1 MGVKLSNSI
10 KILKL
15 DEEKIFK
22 VSVHNNNQTFAGF
35 LNISPKKSSIR
46 IMTERSFSED
56 FWNTS
61 VINCMGIN
69 HSFTLSQLTP
79 KFNSSFFNLHD
90 AEGNGQGFY
99 EFEFDIGFLISS
111 NCYNACSNKYNG
123 FTIEAPIFQKWIG
136 YTKLQHDL
144 LGKYYEN
151 KFEFSN
157 SNEFELKINSL
168 GCISLFYDIQTYS
181 SLDTFDHGI
190 KFPPKLKVNFN
201 SPKNIIELQDEI
213 SKFYTLMSYLM
224 GSDFKIN
231 TIQVHTED
239 SYLIQSSAFFQT
251 NSHTKEIKFPLLPL
265 ARNLSHPSDSFEELP
280 LNLFENYY
288 NLSKEDQS
296 LFDKYLRY
304 KRMQSNEEKFLG
316 YFRLLEKITSK
327 SKSYVD
333 ENQLTSLLK
342 KSRSYLRHRF
352 SRTNDEI
359 KKFNSKIESANKQKY
374 NTTKCITDFFEE
386 LPSDITNQLEFK
398 KEDIVS
404 ITKLRN
410 DITHANFYIHDD
422 VKLYHY
428 TKFINELLFIAFSQS
443 KLKINLEVCIPVI
456 FNIKNS

>member
-1 MGVKLSNSI
+1 MGAKLSKLI

-22 VSVHNNNQTFAGF
+22 VSVHDNDQTFAGI

-46 IMTERSFSED
+46 IMTERSFSKN

-61 VINCMGIN
+61 VINCMAIN

-79 KFNSSFFNLHD
+79 KFNSSIFNLYD
-90 AEGNGQGFY
+90 TEGNSQGFY

-111 NCYNACSNKYNG
+111 HCNYICSDGFNG

-144 LGKYYEN
+144 LGRYYEN
-151 KFEFSN
+151 KLEFPN
-157 SNEFELKINSL
+157 FNEFELKINSH
-168 GCISLFYDIQTYS
+168 GSINLFYDIETYS

-239 SYLIQSSAFFQT
+239 SDIIQSSAFFQT
-251 NSHTKEIKFPLLPL
+251 NFHTEEIQFPLLPL
-265 ARNLSHPSDSFEELP
+265 ARNLSYSPYASEELP

-296 LFDKYLRY
+296 LFEKYLRY

-316 YFRLLEKITSK
+316 YFRLLEKITKK
-327 SKSYVD
+327 SKLYVD
-333 ENQLTSLLK
+333 EKELISLLK

-359 KKFNSKIESANKQKY
+359 KRFNSKIESANKQKY
-374 NTTKCITDFFEE
+374 NTAKCIADFFEE
-386 LPSDITNQLEFK
+386 LPSTITDQLDFK
-398 KEDIVS
+398 KEDIES

-410 DITHANFYIHDD
+410 DITHANFYIHDE
-422 VKLYHY
+422 VKLYKY
-428 TKFINELLFIAFSQS
+428 TKFINTLLFVAFSQI
-443 KLKINLEVCIPVI
+443 KLKINSEVYISAL
-456 FNIKNS
+456 FNIK